1 METLKK
7 RVAELEADNSQMK
20 VELAQ
25 KQKAKDTDEE
35 EFKQNDAQIEHQRE
49 ILRVKKALNEE
60 HKNDVLDL

>member
-60 HKNDVLDL
+60 YKNDVLDL